1 MASIETCAK
10 SIEKIFFAYMSGSM
24 NETEFCSRLG
34 STLTVASAYTSTR
47 TKKTFEVVL
56 IDGKSE
62 FCGMSCY
69 PNLEELNSLI
79 VNMNSGNEFKKK
91 WVYEL
96 TKYTVEI
103 DKNMFDH
110 SIINFNPPEMTAMIL
125 HEMAHTAFNDQL
137 AERIWIAYKQN
148 MSILKM
154 QEKKTVKAAQQVFYS
169 IPIFMACG
177 AHTWHTGKNGF
188 YEEYECDK
196 IFGLEEY
203 RPHMESALSKIIRAY
218 GTTIFS
224 TEHQADSIVD
234 KNFKWCNLN
243 ITDITHRRDL
253 IRRDLLAM
261 SSKSRSKSF
270 KRACLDIMVKFG
282 IGMKD
287 KYSGELVATESVLDM
302 IDNGEESLNGI
313 LQKYQ
318 FATLPS
324 ASGALESMLINMASR
339 PSPAIESAK
348 RGRAPKLPSQYDI
361 DTISVELDRIQNH
374 HDRIYV
380 LDLIHDRLD
389 QIQEFEEF
397 VEYTGEIK
405 RYASK
410 INTLRDSLNQ
420 LRVAVLRKNN
430 FDKHYGI
437 FVKYPAGYE
446 G

>member
-10 SIEKIFFAYMSGSM
+10 SIEKIFFEYMAGNMS
-24 NETEFCSRLG
+24 EADFCSRLG
-34 STLTVASAYTSTR
+34 STLTVASAYTKTK
-47 TKKTFEVVL
+47 TKKTFDVVL

-69 PNLEELNSLI
+69 PNLEELNGLI

-91 WVYEL
+91 WVYDL
-96 TKYTVEI
+96 TKYTIEI
-103 DKNMFDH
+103 DKNMFDRT
-110 SIINFNPPEMTAMIL
+110 IINFNPPEMTAMIL

-148 MSILKM
+148 MSLLKM
-154 QEKKTVKAAQQVFYS
+154 QEKKTIKAAQGVFYS

-177 AHTWHTGKNGF
+177 AHAWHTGKNGI

-196 IFGLEEY
+196 VFGLDTY
-203 RPHMESALSKIIRAY
+203 RAHMESALSKIIRAY

-224 TEHQADSIVD
+224 TEHQTDTLVD

-243 ITDITHRRDL
+243 ITDITHRRDI
-253 IRRDLLAM
+253 IRRDLFAM
-261 SSKSRSKSF
+261 SNKSRSKSF
-270 KRACLDIMVKFG
+270 KKACLDIMVKFG

-287 KYSGELVATESVLDM
+287 KYSGELVATEAVMDM
-302 IDNGEESLNGI
+302 IENGEESYNGI
-313 LQKYQ
+313 LQKYS

-324 ASGALESMLINMASR
+324 ASGALESMLINMSSME
-339 PSPAIESAK
+339 SPAIESAK

-361 DTISVELDRIQNH
+361 DTISIEVDRISNH

-405 RYASK
+405 RYSTK
-410 INTLRDSLNQ
+410 IKMLRDALDQ
-420 LRVAVLRKNN
+420 LRIAVLRKNN
-430 FDKHYGI
+430 FDKKYGI